1 MEPKIVFEDEQI
13 LLIDKPAGMIVNKA
27 DTTKNVE
34 TMQDWVE
41 QNYQITKLPNCEFEN
56 QSDFVKRAGIVH
68 RIDKET
74 SGLLLIAKTEEAFN
88 NLQAQFKERKVKKRY
103 LALAHGKLA
112 QKEGEINA
120 PVGRL
125 PWNRERFGV
134 FPEGKDAKTNY
145 KVIKE
150 IANLPVDATHQ
161 ALQTGGEDL
170 SLVELTP
177 ETGRTHQIRV
187 HMQFLGHPLVGDE
200 FYAGRKQAR
209 DDRKWCPRVF
219 LHASYIGFFHPKTGD
234 WIEFNCDLPVE
245 LNLPELNLNFLLN
258 ERSQN
263 KIPAKHIFI

>member
-1 MEPKIVFEDEQI
+1 MTMEPKIIFEDEQI
-13 LLIDKPAGMIVNKA
+13 LLIDKPAGMIVNRA
-27 DTTKNVE
+27 DTTKDVV
-34 TMQDWVE
+34 TVQDWVE
-41 QNYQITKLPNCEFEN
+41 RNYQIVKLPNCEFEN

-74 SGLLLIAKTEEAFN
+74 SGILLIAKTEEAFN
-88 NLQAQFKERKVKKRY
+88 NLQNQFKERKVKKRY
-103 LALAHGKLA
+103 LALVHGKLA

-145 KVIKE
+145 RVVQSTKCKVQSHE
-150 IANLPVDATHQ
+150 
-161 ALQTGGEDL
+161 EDL
-170 SLVELTP
+170 TLVELTP

-219 LHASYIGFFHPKTGD
+219 LHASYIGFFHPKTEK
-234 WIEFNCDLPVE
+234 WLEFSCDLPEE
-245 LNLPELNLNFLLN
+245 LKNPI
-258 ERSQN
+258 S
-263 KIPAKHIFI
+263 

>member
-1 MEPKIVFEDEQI
+1 MEPKIIFEDEQI
-13 LLIDKPAGMIVNKA
+13 LLIDKPVGMIVNKA

-34 TMQDWVE
+34 TVQDWVE
-41 QNYQITKLPNCEFEN
+41 RNYQITKLPNCEFEN

-74 SGLLLIAKTEEAFN
+74 SGLLLIAKTEEAFI

-103 LALAHGKLA
+103 LALVHGKLE

-145 KVIKE
+145 KVITE
-150 IANLPVDATHQ
+150 LSNCQIAN
-161 ALQTGGEDL
+161 GEDL
-170 SLVELTP
+170 TLVELSP

-219 LHASYIGFFHPKTGD
+219 LHASFIGFFHPKTGD
-234 WIEFNCDLPVE
+234 WIEFNCDLPSE
-245 LNLPELNLNFLLN
+245 LQVIGMNPVN
-258 ERSQN
+258 
-263 KIPAKHIFI
+263 A

>member
-1 MEPKIVFEDEQI
+1 MEPKIIFEDDQI
-13 LLIDKPAGMIVNKA
+13 LLIDKPAGMVVNKA
-27 DTTKNVE
+27 ETTKNVE
-34 TMQDWVE
+34 TVQDWVV
-41 QNYQITKLPNCEFEN
+41 NKLKVKSEN
-56 QSDFVKRAGIVH
+56 FKVEDTDFVKRAGIVH

-103 LALAHGKLA
+103 LALVHGKLE

-134 FPEGKDAKTNY
+134 FPEGKEAKTNY
-145 KVIKE
+145 RVVQSVNYSLERKSRE
-150 IANLPVDATHQ
+150 SEGRSD
-161 ALQTGGEDL
+161 GEDL
-170 SLVELTP
+170 TLVELTP

-219 LHASYIGFFHPKTGD
+219 LHASSLGFFHPKTGD
-234 WIEFNCDLPVE
+234 WLEFSCDLPSE
-245 LNLPELNLNFLLN
+245 LQLT
-258 ERSQN
+258 R
-263 KIPAKHIFI
+263 

>member
-1 MEPKIVFEDEQI
+1 MEPKIVFEDDQI

-27 DTTKNVE
+27 DTTKDIV
-34 TMQDWVE
+34 TVQDWVE
-41 QNYQITKLPNCEFEN
+41 RILDIRYQI
-56 QSDFVKRAGIVH
+56 SDINGTDFMKRAGIVH

-103 LALAHGKLA
+103 LALVHGKLE

-145 KVIKE
+145 KVINE
-150 IANLPVDATHQ
+150 LTDYRIA
-161 ALQTGGEDL
+161 GGEDL
-170 SLVELTP
+170 TLVELTP

-200 FYAGRKQAR
+200 FYAGRKAAR

-219 LHASYIGFFHPKTGD
+219 LHASYIGFYHPKINN
-234 WIEFNCDLPVE
+234 WVEFNCDLPAE
-245 LNLPELNLNFLLN
+245 LKPLL
-258 ERSQN
+258 EA
-263 KIPAKHIFI
+263 I

>member
-1 MEPKIVFEDEQI
+1 MEPKIIFEEEQL

-34 TMQDWVE
+34 TVQDWVE
-41 QNYQITKLPNCEFEN
+41 AKFSIFKDQFSN
-56 QSDFVKRAGIVH
+56 SDTDFAKRAGIVH

-74 SGLLLIAKTEEAFN
+74 SGILLIAKTEEAFI

-103 LALAHGKLA
+103 LALVHGKLV
-112 QKEGEINA
+112 QQEGEINA

-134 FPEGKDAKTNY
+134 FPEGKEAKTNY
-145 KVIKE
+145 RVIQSTKCIE
-150 IANLPVDATHQ
+150 HSPE
-161 ALQTGGEDL
+161 EDL
-170 SLVELTP
+170 TLVELAP

-219 LHASYIGFFHPKTGD
+219 LHASYIGFFHPKTGN
-234 WIEFNCDLPVE
+234 WLEFICELP
-245 LNLPELNLNFLLN
+245 PELNLTG
-258 ERSQN
+258 
-263 KIPAKHIFI
+263 